1 MSWNMLSNRITATIG
16 FVVAK
21 ISKCECES
29 MSSRLS
35 ECAKHLRLAVAALQ
49 QGE

>member
-1 MSWNMLSNRITATIG
+1 MSWDMLANRISATIG

-29 MSSRLS
+29 TSFKLS

-49 QGE
+49 GE